1 VSTYA
6 LVVMLV
12 VLGTCVWALEGTW
25 RPLERFRG
33 LALVVLVFEP
43 ARRPFA
49 RRLLLLALVS
59 TVGIGLWLTLAA
71 SHTWRYLGPHIDESL
86 LAVPRFLEG
95 DQAEERVSATIR
107 GPTYEIWLA
116 YLGVIALAV
125 AFGVGFVKRFRD
137 VPSERG
143 RLIACALLGLVFFV
157 SLPIVLVAA
166 DATTIAR
173 TWEFAFIG
181 LAPVA
186 AFGLFGLFA
195 RAGFA
200 RALLGSAALVLAFV
214 TGATGRS
221 GENIRFPGPYI
232 ATGGPRSTTA
242 DVIEAADWLRRN
254 HGASQVV
261 MGDITVAAV
270 FGSYGGQLPASYQ
283 NFGYRPWQVFD
294 SKRLTARGLYE
305 LDRSRTN
312 FVVVDERVAESP
324 PFGGYYFAPDEPIP
338 SWRPPMPRAFLE
350 KFDRDPRFDRV
361 YDNGNVKIYR
371 FLPNSSASQS

>member
-1 VSTYA
+1 
-6 LVVMLV
+6 
-12 VLGTCVWALEGTW
+12 
-25 RPLERFRG
+25 
-33 LALVVLVFEP
+33 
-43 ARRPFA
+43 
-49 RRLLLLALVS
+49 
-59 TVGIGLWLTLAA
+59 
-71 SHTWRYLGPHIDESL
+71 
-86 LAVPRFLEG
+86 
-95 DQAEERVSATIR
+95 
-107 GPTYEIWLA
+107 
-116 YLGVIALAV
+116 
-125 AFGVGFVKRFRD
+125 
-137 VPSERG
+137 
-143 RLIACALLGLVFFV
+143 
-157 SLPIVLVAA
+157 
-166 DATTIAR
+166 
-173 TWEFAFIG
+173 
-181 LAPVA
+181 VA

-200 RALLGSAALVLAFV
+200 RALLGSAALVLVFV

-242 DVIEAADWLRRN
+242 DVIEAADWLRRS